1 MKGISRTVI
10 RRLWQSIRAQLVLT
24 FMIMSIIVLVLSS
37 ILIYYGVLDILKTR
51 SEDSTLR
58 LFQQTEQRIQ
68 GFRAEMDKVSK
79 LLLLNPEIESYM
91 NKEMDGASYDAEDVI
106 QINGLLNQLS
116 LILKNYDFISSIYFF
131 SSDGS
136 IIGLR
141 DDEPIAVSDE
151 DQKHWQEITATYGN
165 AGRTLGDILWVRPE
179 VSQRLLRD
187 LSYRPLN
194 EPMIS
199 VVRGFSTIYSKRWNA
214 FVISVNESRL
224 EDLYGNLS
232 KFSEDETFLYDGSG
246 NIVSSSNKSAIG
258 SMASPQLLERGDSEY
273 GSFTEQNKQIIY
285 YRMADTDWTLVRYVQ
300 ISDLVRDIWSLRSKM
315 MWIVLGNVVI
325 ALILS
330 FYFIRKITMPLKRLT
345 KGMGE
350 VEKGRLG
357 VTLENVDNEIGM
369 LTRGFNRMSQ
379 SIYELVERNKGA
391 EQEKRQI
398 EISLLQSQLQPHF
411 LYNTLNTIKWMAI
424 AAQAKN
430 VADSITF
437 LSNLLKPIYNNPALV
452 WTLREEIQYLNS
464 YIKVMNI
471 RYGEHIVMEYR
482 LPERLLNAD
491 VLRFTLQPIVENA
504 IVHGMEA
511 NQVIGTIALEGREE
525 EDKLVLEIED
535 RGRGISSSELADLQ
549 AYLASGDQLTG
560 EVPRFGIG
568 LLNVQKRIRLHFGE
582 NYGLSIH
589 SVVGEETRVTLA
601 LPHKIVI

>member
-91 NKEMDGASYDAEDVI
+91 NKEKDGANYDAEDVI

-151 DQKHWQEITATYGN
+151 DQKHWQEIAATYGN

-232 KFSEDETFLYDGSG
+232 KFSEDETFLYDGSS

-258 SMASPQLLERGDSEY
+258 SMASLQLLERGDSEY

-482 LPERLLNAD
+482 LPERLLNAN

>member
-1 MKGISRTVI
+1 
-10 RRLWQSIRAQLVLT
+10 
-24 FMIMSIIVLVLSS
+24 MIMSIIVLVLSS

-91 NKEMDGASYDAEDVI
+91 NKEKDGASYDAEDVI

-258 SMASPQLLERGDSEY
+258 SMASLQLLERGDSEY

>member
-1 MKGISRTVI
+1 MMGNSSSPMRTF
-10 RRLWQSIRAQLVLT
+10 WQSIRVQLVFG
-24 FMIMSIIVLVLSS
+24 FMIMSVIVLVLSS
-37 ILIYYGVLDILKTR
+37 VLIYYGVLDILKTR
-51 SEDSTLR
+51 SEDATLR

-68 GFRAEMDKVSK
+68 AFRTEMDKVSK

-91 NKEMDGASYDAEDVI
+91 NKEKGASYDADDVI
-106 QINGLLNQLS
+106 QINGLLNHLS
-116 LILKNYDFISSIYFF
+116 LLLKNYDFIASIYFF

-136 IIGLR
+136 IVGLR
-141 DDEPIAVSDE
+141 DDEPVAASDA
-151 DQKHWQEITATYGN
+151 DQAHWNEITATYDR

-179 VSQRLLRD
+179 VSERLLQN
-187 LSYRPLN
+187 LSYRALD

-199 VVRGFSTIYSKRWNA
+199 VVRGFSTIYSKKWNA

-224 EDLYGNLS
+224 ANLYGDLS
-232 KFSEDETFLYDGSG
+232 KFSEDETFLYDGGG

-258 SMASPQLLERGDSEY
+258 STASRPLLELGDSAY
-273 GSFTEQNKQIIY
+273 GSFTEQNKQVIY
-285 YRMADTDWTLVRYVQ
+285 YRMNNTDWTLVRYVQ

-315 MWIVLGNVVI
+315 MWIVIGNVVI

-330 FYFIRKITMPLKRLT
+330 FYFIRKITMPLRRLT

-379 SIYELVERNKGA
+379 SIYDLVERNKA
-391 EQEKRQI
+391 SEQEKRKI

-424 AAQAKN
+424 AVQAKN

-437 LSNLLKPIYNNPALV
+437 LSGMLKPIYNNPSLV
-452 WTLREEIQYLNS
+452 WTLREEIQYLNN

-471 RYGEHIVMEYR
+471 RYGEHIVMQYR
-482 LPERLLNAD
+482 LPEALLDRD

-511 NQVIGTIALEGREE
+511 NQVIGTITLAGREE

-535 RGRGISSSELADLQ
+535 RGRGMSENELAGLRTWLEND
-549 AYLASGDQLTG
+549 DQG
-560 EVPRFGIG
+560 GPDVPRFGIG
-568 LLNVQKRIRLHFGE
+568 LLNVQKRIRLHFGPS
-582 NYGLSIH
+582 YGLSIH
-589 SVVGEETRVTLA
+589 SVPGEETRVTLE

>member
-1 MKGISRTVI
+1 
-10 RRLWQSIRAQLVLT
+10 
-24 FMIMSIIVLVLSS
+24 
-37 ILIYYGVLDILKTR
+37 
-51 SEDSTLR
+51 
-58 LFQQTEQRIQ
+58 
-68 GFRAEMDKVSK
+68 
-79 LLLLNPEIESYM
+79 
-91 NKEMDGASYDAEDVI
+91 
-106 QINGLLNQLS
+106 
-116 LILKNYDFISSIYFF
+116 
-131 SSDGS
+131 
-136 IIGLR
+136 
-141 DDEPIAVSDE
+141 
-151 DQKHWQEITATYGN
+151 
-165 AGRTLGDILWVRPE
+165 
-179 VSQRLLRD
+179 
-187 LSYRPLN
+187 
-194 EPMIS
+194 
-199 VVRGFSTIYSKRWNA
+199 
-214 FVISVNESRL
+214 
-224 EDLYGNLS
+224 
-232 KFSEDETFLYDGSG
+232 
-246 NIVSSSNKSAIG
+246 
-258 SMASPQLLERGDSEY
+258 
-273 GSFTEQNKQIIY
+273 
-285 YRMADTDWTLVRYVQ
+285 
-300 ISDLVRDIWSLRSKM
+300 

>member
-91 NKEMDGASYDAEDVI
+91 NKEKDGASYDAEDVI

-258 SMASPQLLERGDSEY
+258 SMASLQLLERGDSEY

>member
-1 MKGISRTVI
+1 
-10 RRLWQSIRAQLVLT
+10 
-24 FMIMSIIVLVLSS
+24 
-37 ILIYYGVLDILKTR
+37 
-51 SEDSTLR
+51 
-58 LFQQTEQRIQ
+58 
-68 GFRAEMDKVSK
+68 
-79 LLLLNPEIESYM
+79 
-91 NKEMDGASYDAEDVI
+91 
-106 QINGLLNQLS
+106 
-116 LILKNYDFISSIYFF
+116 
-131 SSDGS
+131 
-136 IIGLR
+136 
-141 DDEPIAVSDE
+141 
-151 DQKHWQEITATYGN
+151 
-165 AGRTLGDILWVRPE
+165 
-179 VSQRLLRD
+179 
-187 LSYRPLN
+187 
-194 EPMIS
+194 
-199 VVRGFSTIYSKRWNA
+199 
-214 FVISVNESRL
+214 
-224 EDLYGNLS
+224 
-232 KFSEDETFLYDGSG
+232 
-246 NIVSSSNKSAIG
+246 
-258 SMASPQLLERGDSEY
+258 
-273 GSFTEQNKQIIY
+273 
-285 YRMADTDWTLVRYVQ
+285 
-300 ISDLVRDIWSLRSKM
+300 
-315 MWIVLGNVVI
+315 
-325 ALILS
+325 
-330 FYFIRKITMPLKRLT
+330 
-345 KGMGE
+345 
-350 VEKGRLG
+350 
-357 VTLENVDNEIGM
+357 
-369 LTRGFNRMSQ
+369 MSQ

-482 LPERLLNAD
+482 LPERLLNAN

>member
-91 NKEMDGASYDAEDVI
+91 NKEKDGASYDAEDVI

-151 DQKHWQEITATYGN
+151 DQKHWQEIAATYGN

-258 SMASPQLLERGDSEY
+258 SMASLQLLERSDSEY